1 MEESQIYH
9 IDGMYGGKL
18 TRSLVVEKHEGHVI
32 LRGFESNYELRKEK
46 SSAVIKL
53 NTNIVTEL
61 LDEYSDNLLRGYT
74 YFDSMKDGVE
84 NNSFNVRAL
93 PDKDEFYISILN
105 IEGDGRIKNMFMGHF
120 EWDKIV
126 GLIEFLGGN

>member
-1 MEESQIYH
+1 MEESKVYH
-9 IDGMYGGKL
+9 IDGMYGGKF
-18 TRSLVVEKHEGHVI
+18 TRSLVVEKHDNHVI

-53 NTNIVTEL
+53 DTNIITEL

-74 YFDSMKDGVE
+74 YFDSMEDGVE
-84 NNSFNVRAL
+84 NNSLNVRAL

-105 IEGDGRIKNMFMGHF
+105 IEADGRIKNMFMGHF
-120 EWDKIV
+120 EWEKIV